1 MISKNLILPLVLLCF
16 TQAHAQV
23 NLKQGLVLHLPFTGN
38 TGDSSGFNRHGYNN
52 NAVLSTDRCGNT
64 NSAYWFNGINSSI
77 EVPTSGL
84 INLYYTYS
92 IWVYATEIP
101 DNGEYKYPLSIGGSG
116 GGQNI
121 ALCNNAMQG
130 WSAGSNNSGNPVLS
144 LTAMGAQ
151 PNLREW
157 YHVVLVRDTT
167 KIRLYING
175 QLNTNESYYQ
185 GYNSSNGGNGPN
197 YGSNTKALIGSRDKN
212 SNFYFA
218 GLVDDVRIYNRV
230 LSFDEVDALF
240 HEKTCFFTSIAEM
253 EENNDFTAYPNPA
266 STQLTLDIINAGD
279 ASAYSI
285 FNPAGQTVLSGKIE
299 STDTTIKLQ
308 LPVLT
313 AGVYTVSVSTS
324 NGTINKRVVIV
335 P

>member
-1 MISKNLILPLVLLCF
+1 MTKKLLLPILMVCLS
-16 TQAHAQV
+16 QAYAQV
-23 NLKQGLVLHLPFTGN
+23 DLKKGLVLHLPFTGN
-38 TGDSSGFNRHGYNN
+38 TADSSGFNRHGFNN
-52 NAVLSTDRCGNT
+52 HAVLSTDRCGNT

-77 EVPTSGL
+77 EVPTAGL

-101 DNGEYKYPLSIGGSG
+101 ENGAYKYPLSIGGSG

-130 WSAGSNNSGNPVLS
+130 WAAGSNNGGNPALS
-144 LTAMGAQ
+144 LVAMGTQ

-167 KIRLYING
+167 KIRLYVNG

-185 GYNSSNGGNGPN
+185 GFNTSNGGNGPN

-212 SNFYFA
+212 ANFYFS
-218 GLVDDVRIYNRV
+218 GLIDDVRIYNRV
-230 LSFDEVDALF
+230 LSVKEVDALY
-240 HEKTCFFTSIAEM
+240 HEKTCFFTSITTTDA
-253 EENNDFTAYPNPA
+253 NKDFTVYPNPA
-266 STQLTLDIINAGD
+266 STQLNLDIINAGD
-279 ASAYSI
+279 ASAYCI
-285 FNPAGQTVLSGKIE
+285 INPIGQTVLSGKIDNTE
-299 STDTTIKLQ
+299 TTISLQ
-308 LPVLT
+308 LPVLP
-313 AGVYTVSVSTS
+313 AGVYTVCVSTS
-324 NGTINKRVVIV
+324 NGNINKRVVIV